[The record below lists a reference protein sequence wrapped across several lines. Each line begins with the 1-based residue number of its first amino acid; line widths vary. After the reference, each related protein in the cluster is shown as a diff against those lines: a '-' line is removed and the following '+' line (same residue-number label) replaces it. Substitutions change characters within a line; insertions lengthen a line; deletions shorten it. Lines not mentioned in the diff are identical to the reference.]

1 MRNSTKYHAA
11 QESVSGAGVSW
22 RKDGVEMAGGGR
34 TRLGSDGSLLIYNV
48 TAADTGRYECRSDT
62 CHVSRVTSPV
72 PRSQTR
78 QRRTVVTRFNVV
90 HHSNIQSQQPDTSTS
105 RH

>member
-1 MRNSTKYHAA
+1 MHLA
-11 QESVSGAGVSW
+11 QTESLSFVFRIKISFNARLVA
-22 RKDGVEMAGGGR
+22 MAGGGR

-62 CHVSRVTSPV
+62 CHESRVTSPV

-90 HHSNIQSQQPDTSTS
+90 HHTNIQSQQPDTSTT

>member
-1 MRNSTKYHAA
+1 MVRNSTRYHAA

-48 TAADTGRYECRSDT
+48 TAADTGRYECR
-62 CHVSRVTSPV
+62 
-72 PRSQTR
+72 
-78 QRRTVVTRFNVV
+78 
-90 HHSNIQSQQPDTSTS
+90 
-105 RH
+105 